1 MLFKSHNAMNSKTFE
16 MLPCIAV
23 SFLTHSSQFSVSL
36 PDDNFRKPEVLRDF
50 GGYKMEHW
58 VEAS

>member
-1 MLFKSHNAMNSKTFE
+1 MFKSHNAMNSKTFE

-36 PDDNFRKPEVLRDF
+36 PDDNIRKPEVLGGF